1 MWKRYFRIRAYA
13 SLALI
18 IASLLSSGPVLAAY
32 TCTGPV
38 VGLTLVPDGTVFA
51 EQIAGINRVY
61 LCKLNGTTTLNTST
75 DTCKSIYAMLLSAQT
90 TGKSVMLWFED
101 SLSCSTHPTWTALT
115 GWYFGPQLQN

>member
-1 MWKRYFRIRAYA
+1 MSKRSFRFRALGL
-13 SLALI
+13 LALI

-32 TCTGPV
+32 TCAGPV
-38 VGLTLVPDGTVFA
+38 VGLTLNLDGTVFA

-61 LCKLNGTTTLNTST
+61 LCKLSGTTTLNTSIE
-75 DTCKSIYAMLLSAQT
+75 TCKSIYAMLLSAQT

-101 SLSCSTHPTWTALT
+101 SLTCSTHPTWAGLT